1 MHDILECGN
10 ILMEQPELHLH
21 PAYQAKLADAFVDF
35 VNIGNEKEGENL
47 DCLKRNRQRLILE
60 THSETIINRI
70 GRRIRE
76 GKLDSK
82 DVNVVIFEKSVQDIN
97 TTVKQTGF
105 DDKGRLK
112 DWPIGFFEP
121 ED

>member
-1 MHDILECGN
+1 MHTPPI
-10 ILMEQPELHLH
+10 
-21 PAYQAKLADAFVDF
+21 
-35 VNIGNEKEGENL
+35 
-47 DCLKRNRQRLILE
+47 E